1 MSVIELALLLCP
13 REFREGYRRDMRS
26 GHGARDAFDVARTG
40 IALRFESLARDAAFA
55 LRTLRKSPLFVAIAV
70 GTLALAISI
79 NAVVF
84 AALNGIAL
92 KSLPFVQPQRLVM
105 LCYRPVSQ
113 GCGQLDNGVIGTYK
127 KSAKTLNG
135 IAAFQ
140 YYSMTL
146 LGHGAPQALLAYA
159 SSPNTFQV
167 LGVKPELGTF
177 FDPTHWYGRVVLS
190 DELWRSSFG
199 ANPRVVGSIAN
210 FGGSRFM
217 VAGVAPPGTYMPTPG
232 TAPQPARTFWVAFP
246 PNSFDKLGGYN
257 DWAFARL
264 APGVGASSA
273 AADVDRV
280 TAQIVARYPVQ
291 EKGLSIAAVSFTS
304 FYYADERT
312 FLLLMLAAAF
322 AVLLIACANVANL
335 VLVRCVSRSPE
346 FALRNALGATRSRI
360 LKQVT
365 VEIGLLSIAG
375 GAFGLLLA
383 WLELRAFGAVG
394 SAILLPDI
402 ANAPIDGRVVAFVF
416 GTILAASLLAGVIPA
431 ILSTRRD
438 LAETLKPAGRSGDGS
453 GTKRL
458 RIALGAAQVALA
470 FAVIVGSGLLYRS
483 FSTLANAPLGIQ
495 THGLYYT
502 RVSMQGFRFHRP
514 GSRQTFLRSAIARI
528 GALPGV
534 ESVAAARPNP
544 YLYDGPEGDTFKL
557 PGQTYTNGTAPHAL
571 LTQITPGY
579 FDTLGVRMIAGRQF
593 ARSDAAGSQPVAI
606 IDEHLARRY
615 FGGRNPVGAQ
625 ILAPVVNRANPA
637 DETYSPVTIVGV
649 VSDVRPFGE
658 QDEPRLYVPQAQSPS
673 ELAQIFIR
681 MRTADP
687 QLRSHVAAAV
697 AAANPTVALDQFGS
711 LQDRIGEIV
720 APEKSTAGVAAIVAC
735 IALLLALAGIYAIV
749 VYSAHQQRHEFG
761 IRMALGAV
769 RRDIVRVVLG
779 TALAIAAFG
788 IVGGVVLAALGSRL
802 ISGQIS
808 NVSPFDPLTFSAS
821 VVLVAA
827 SVLIASLLP
836 AFEASRL
843 DPAVTLR
850 YE

>member
-1 MSVIELALLLCP
+1 MTLVDLALLLCP

-26 GHGARDAFDVARTG
+26 GLGARDAFDVLRTG
-40 IALRFESLARDAAFA
+40 LSLHAEALARDTAFA
-55 LRTLRKSPLFVAIAV
+55 LRTLRKSPLFVTIAV

-92 KSLPFVQPQRLVM
+92 KSLPFAQPQRLVM

-113 GCGQLDNGVIGTYK
+113 GCGQIDNGVIGAYK
-127 KSAKTLNG
+127 KDARSFAG

-146 LGHGAPQALLAYA
+146 LGHGMPQALLAYA
-159 SSPNTFQV
+159 SSPNTFDV
-167 LGVKPELGTF
+167 LGVKPELGQF
-177 FDPTHWYGRVVLS
+177 FDSQHWFGRVVLS

-217 VAGVAPPGTYMPTPG
+217 VAGVAPPNTYMPVPG
-232 TAPQPARTFWVAFP
+232 TAPQPAKTFWIAFP
-246 PNSFDKLGGYN
+246 PSSFDRIGGYN

-264 APGVGASSA
+264 APGVGVPSA

-291 EKGLSIAAVSFTS
+291 EKGLSIAAVPFTS

-346 FALRNALGATRSRI
+346 FALRNALGATRTRI

-383 WLELRAFGAVG
+383 WLELRALGAAG
-394 SAILLPDI
+394 STVLLPDI
-402 ANAPIDGRVVAFVF
+402 ANAPIDARVVAFVF

-438 LAETLKPAGRSGDGS
+438 LAESLKPAGRSGDGS

-470 FAVIVGSGLLYRS
+470 FAVIVASGLLYRS

-495 THGLYYT
+495 THGVYFT
-502 RVSMQGFRFHRP
+502 RVSMQGFRFHRQ
-514 GSRQTFLRSAIARI
+514 GSRQAFLRHAIARI

-534 ESVAAARPNP
+534 ESVGAARPNP
-544 YLYDGPEGDTFKL
+544 YLYDGPEGDTFEL
-557 PGQTYTNGTAPHAL
+557 PGQTYAAGTLPHAI
-571 LTQITPGY
+571 LTQITPAY
-579 FDTLGVRMIAGRQF
+579 FDTLGVRMISGRSFLQT
-593 ARSDAAGSQPVAI
+593 DAAGSRPVAI
-606 IDEHLARRY
+606 IDAHLARRY
-615 FGGRNPVGAQ
+615 FGARNPIGAQ
-625 ILAPVVNRANPA
+625 VLAPVVNRANPA
-637 DETYSPVTIVGV
+637 LETYAPVTVVGV
-649 VSDVRPFGE
+649 VSDIRPFGE

-673 ELAQIFIR
+673 EFAQIFIR
-681 MRTADP
+681 MRTPDP

-711 LQDRIGEIV
+711 LQDRIDEIV
-720 APEKSTAGVAAIVAC
+720 APEKSTADVAAIVAC

-761 IRMALGAV
+761 IRMALGAE
-769 RRDIVRVVLG
+769 RRDIVRVVLR
-779 TALAIAAFG
+779 TALAIAASG
-788 IVGGVVLAALGSRL
+788 IVGGIVLAALGSRL
-802 ISGQIS
+802 ISTQIA
-808 NVSPFDPLTFSAS
+808 NVSPFDLLTFFAS
-821 VVLVAA
+821 IVVVAA
-827 SVLIASLLP
+827 SVLFASLLP
-836 AFEASRL
+836 ALEASHT